1 MARATDLP
9 IYRAAYDLL
18 QLLAKLTQQYPRGYR
33 QGLAR
38 EVFAEAQMVVVGIF
52 RANCTSEKASA
63 IEGNTTGR
71 FRRKLQ
77 FLPWALPPYRHPG
90 ADRRHWPG
98 GSPTRLPGGEQS
110 HQDQDRE
117 ARPWLTVPTSST

>member
-38 EVFAEAQMVVVGIF
+38 EVFAEAQAVVVGIF
-52 RANCTSEKASA
+52 RANCTTDKAPILENLREHLETLKLLLRLSKDLHLISPGQFGATVELTDA
-63 IEGNTTGR
+63 IGKQASGWI
-71 FRRKLQ
+71 K
-77 FLPWALPPYRHPG
+77 Y
-90 ADRRHWPG
+90 
-98 GSPTRLPGGEQS
+98 
-110 HQDQDRE
+110 
-117 ARPWLTVPTSST
+117 ARSRA